1 MESSRYTQAAEEVG
15 VGGSEAQREDYQ
27 IQLARQKEEERS
39 QKKQR
44 KRQELLLSDTYRAM
58 EWVKKVF
65 DTYYLDAL
73 IGLIPGVGDIVTI
86 VVALPFVNFCLFKVK
101 SIPLTLAVLNNYMI
115 DMILGMIPYFVGNII
130 DFFYKAHRKNLDMIV
145 GYIKD
150 DQSVIDEV
158 NRKAIWSAIL
168 LIILIVV
175 FILMIKLV
183 IGVVGWIGRLFS

>member
-1 MESSRYTQAAEEVG
+1 
-15 VGGSEAQREDYQ
+15 
-27 IQLARQKEEERS
+27 
-39 QKKQR
+39 
-44 KRQELLLSDTYRAM
+44 
-58 EWVKKVF
+58 
-65 DTYYLDAL
+65 
-73 IGLIPGVGDIVTI
+73 
-86 VVALPFVNFCLFKVK
+86 
-101 SIPLTLAVLNNYMI
+101 MI

-158 NRKAIWSAIL
+158 NRKAVWSAIL

-175 FILMIKLV
+175 FVLMIKLV